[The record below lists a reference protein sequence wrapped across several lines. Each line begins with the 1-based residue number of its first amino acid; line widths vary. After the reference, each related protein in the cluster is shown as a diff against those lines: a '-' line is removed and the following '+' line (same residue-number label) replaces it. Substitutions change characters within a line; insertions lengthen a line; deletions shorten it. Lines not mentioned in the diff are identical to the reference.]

1 MRKRGEWPSAERS
14 DARGCGSR
22 IAPTGA
28 SEARSRYSGDAASR
42 REWRAKDAGASPCGT
57 VAKPRALSTRRT
69 RPEVPSAVTVGV
81 LPSGPKQGEAS
92 CAGLRPEDI
101 YVYGERSQGRANRP
115 PCTGSTVAPT
125 VTAHWKAN
133 QHEATT
139 ARHRIFH
146 TKRRSDRLE
155 KNWGKG
161 GATDWDRTSN
171 LRLRRPTLYPIELQ
185 SRWLGIIPNIT
196 VPRCLFFA
204 RAPP

>member
-92 CAGLRPEDI
+92 CAGLRPEGI
-101 YVYGERSQGRANRP
+101 YVYVERSQGRTNRP
-115 PCTGSTVAPT
+115 LCTGSTVAPT
-125 VTAHWKAN
+125 VTALWKASQHQARSQAN
-133 QHEATT
+133 QHT
-139 ARHRIFH
+139 ANTHRA
-146 TKRRSDRLE
+146 R
-155 KNWGKG
+155 G
-161 GATDWDRTSN
+161 G
-171 LRLRRPTLYPIELQ
+171 LRLKFGRKIFCAVLR
-185 SRWLGIIPNIT
+185 
-196 VPRCLFFA
+196 
-204 RAPP
+204 